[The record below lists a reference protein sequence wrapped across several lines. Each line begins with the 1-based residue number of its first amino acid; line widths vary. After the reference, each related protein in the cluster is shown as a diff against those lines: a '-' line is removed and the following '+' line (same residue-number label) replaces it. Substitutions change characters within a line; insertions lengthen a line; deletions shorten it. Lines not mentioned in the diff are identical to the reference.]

1 MSTLATPVI
10 QFQVEQSI
18 NAALIFLLVIT
29 IMRTLVDFIDVV
41 TRLAESVATGG
52 LILILGFA
60 ATAVM
65 VTAVSAV
72 VIQIK

>member
-41 TRLAESVATGG
+41 TRLAESVVTVGLG
-52 LILILGFA
+52 LILAFA
-60 ATAVM
+60 ATAV
-65 VTAVSAV
+65 VAALLVV
-72 VIQIK
+72 VIQVS